1 MFPQGEE
8 MDMDGRGEGWKTFA
22 SIMLIIVGVM
32 NIFDGLVAITHSNY
46 LRRHTG
52 GVLPVTNDVKVWGWV
67 ALIIGVVIV
76 LAAFGV
82 LQGATWARAVGI
94 TVAGLNLIFQFAYVD
109 HSPFWSFTVIVIDV
123 LIIYGLAAWG
133 GRPAYDEV

>member
-8 MDMDGRGEGWKTFA
+8 MDMDGRGGGWKTFA

-46 LRRHTG
+46 LRRNTG
-52 GVLPVTNDVKVWGWV
+52 GVLPVTNDVKVWGWI
-67 ALIIGVVIV
+67 ALIIGVIIV

-82 LQGATWARAVGI
+82 LAGATWARVVGI
-94 TVAGLNLIFQFAYVD
+94 IVASVNLLFQFAYVD
-109 HSPFWSFTVIVIDV
+109 HSPFWGFTMIVIDI

-133 GRPAYDEV
+133 GREYEEA